1 MSPYLSQ
8 IIQSMVNRNLET
20 YYNKHKE
27 SVLVIGTVYGN
38 ERRVYGIGDIHPY
51 TTTNYSELIYEIG
64 SITKLFTTTL
74 LAHLHHDRFL
84 DIDDSLGQYIPLL
97 PPDSPV
103 TFRHLATHTS
113 GLPEKQIWRKV
124 RNLFD
129 SEKSRDSCSTFSLSE
144 AAFYL
149 RRASAESVG
158 KTYRYSNAGIG
169 LLGHILA
176 TEMQTSY
183 EHAVQDMIT
192 IPLEMPDTSIH
203 LTNEGMTRLVPGYRG
218 HRAAPPIEL
227 NDFPGTGALRST
239 ASDLLTFLAA
249 HMGVHPNR
257 EIFDIYSITQKN
269 YFQKNNQ
276 FRIGLG
282 WHQNAQEGILYHSA
296 GTHGYQSFIG
306 FRPDLP
312 FGVVILSNI
321 RDHSHPNP
329 TTMGMELL
337 LAAKQGTKKADALG
351 TSVS

>member
-20 YYNKHKE
+20 YYRKHKE

-51 TTTNYSELIYEIG
+51 ATTNYSELIYEIG
-64 SITKLFTTTL
+64 SITKLFTSSL
-74 LAHLHHDRFL
+74 LAHLHHDGFL
-84 DIDDSLGQYIPLL
+84 DMNDSLGQYIPLL

-113 GLPEKQIWRKV
+113 GLPDKQIWRKI
-124 RNLFD
+124 RNLLD
-129 SEKSRDSCSTFSLSE
+129 HEQSRDSCSVFSLSE

-149 RRASAESVG
+149 RRASAENVG

-183 EHAVQDMIT
+183 EHAVKDMIT

-203 LTNEGMTRLVPGYRG
+203 LSSEAMRRLVPGYRG
-218 HRAAPPIEL
+218 NRTAPPIQL
-227 NDFPGTGALRST
+227 KDFPGTGALHST
-239 ASDLLTFLAA
+239 ASDLLTFLSA

-257 EIFDIYSITQKN
+257 EFFDIYSITQKN
-269 YFQKNNQ
+269 YFQKNNH
-276 FRIGLG
+276 FRVGLG
-282 WHQNAQEGILYHSA
+282 WQQNVQERIYYHSG

-306 FRPDLP
+306 FRPELP
-312 FGVVILSNI
+312 FGVVILSNV
-321 RDHSHPNP
+321 RDHSQRLNP
-329 TTMGMELL
+329 TTIGMELL
-337 LAAKQGTKKADALG
+337 HAAKQATKK
-351 TSVS
+351 S

>member
-1 MSPYLSQ
+1 
-8 IIQSMVNRNLET
+8 MVNRNLEN

-51 TTTNYSELIYEIG
+51 ATTNYSELIYEIG
-64 SITKLFTTTL
+64 SITKLFTSSL
-74 LAHLHHDRFL
+74 LAHLHYDGFL

-113 GLPEKQIWRKV
+113 GLPGKQIWKEIT
-124 RNLFD
+124 NLLD
-129 SEKSRDSCSTFSLSE
+129 HDQNRDSCSVFSLSE

-149 RRASAESVG
+149 RRASAEKVG

-183 EHAVQDMIT
+183 ELAVQDMIT

-203 LTNEGMTRLVPGYRG
+203 LSPEAKTRLVPGYTG
-218 HRAAPPIEL
+218 HRIAPPIQL
-227 NDFPGTGALRST
+227 KDFPGTGALRST
-239 ASDLLTFLAA
+239 VSDLLTFLSV

-269 YFQKNNQ
+269 HFQKKNN
-276 FRIGLG
+276 FRVGLG
-282 WHQNAQEGILYHSA
+282 WHQNVEERHYYHSG
-296 GTHGYQSFIG
+296 GTHGYRSFIG
-306 FRPDLP
+306 FNPDHA

-321 RDHSHPNP
+321 RNPRIRLNP
-329 TTMGMELL
+329 TSIGMELL
-337 LAAKQGTKKADALG
+337 QAAKYGTKK
-351 TSVS
+351 S